1 MYIQVLLRSYR
12 PALLMA
18 LMQPFMASGQTLVC
32 TSECPW
38 EPLATQVGGLA
49 FNTTVTTWPG
59 TGAMVW
65 SVFGGPRFR
74 NFQVIGGRIYE
85 WSMCDADGGDHNG
98 DVMTILDPATNAT
111 LCHWRYAGACGEATI
126 RYQAP
131 ANGQVRIY
139 VNGAAC
145 DGEMTG
151 GTIVW
156 RCLGCGDNG
165 CTNAANGE
173 SPAGTFVPAC
183 TGIPEVITSLA
194 PDATYSSVQLTAGT
208 TYTFSAL
215 PLLVLYPN
223 PSWITITDATGTI
236 IYTHAQRTRN
246 FTPPSTGT
254 YRFYT
259 SVSMVDFGCAT
270 YPGDLRAI
278 RCGTYDPCVTTP
290 ITCEVEE
297 LVYLQGTGSW
307 PSGPCGAAAGIER
320 IYSYTPAVSGV
331 YRMDITDGLY
341 PSPGIR
347 YAWKEATLGCD
358 ANNWNCLGTITG
370 AVGQFTLNLTAGVP
384 IHILADAVDANAIWQ
399 KIALRCAIPQNQ
411 TCATAAPVDT
421 YPATLTANARWTSGS
436 SSLPCLSNGTRV
448 LWYKATG
455 LCGTVTANTCGSDA
469 NTTLAV
475 YSGTC
480 ASLTEVA
487 CNDNATTG
495 PCSGTQ
501 QSSVSWA
508 ATEGTEYFIA
518 VANPPLGFQ
527 SSIVLNITEPDSDGD
542 GIGDACE
549 VRPNVRVMLD
559 GPYDSSTGLMKDGI
573 RTLGQLQLIE
583 PYTNMNYPHV
593 NGGGE
598 STTLPVVS
606 VGGNNAI
613 VDWVV
618 IELRSATT
626 PTLVVDTRSALLQR
640 DGDIV
645 DVDGVSPVNMRSPSG
660 NYHVAIR
667 HRNHLAVMTSTP
679 VALSPISALLDFTNV
694 VTGTYGIQA
703 LKTSGGAFSKQ
714 VMWCGD
720 VDSNG
725 TIKYTGEVNDR
736 DPVLMMIGG
745 VIPTNTVITYSFSD
759 LNMDGVVK
767 YTGED
772 NDRDRVLSTIGGT
785 VPTNTRVQQL
795 P

>member
-1 MYIQVLLRSYR
+1 
-12 PALLMA
+12 
-18 LMQPFMASGQTLVC
+18 
-32 TSECPW
+32 
-38 EPLATQVGGLA
+38 
-49 FNTTVTTWPG
+49 
-59 TGAMVW
+59 
-65 SVFGGPRFR
+65 
-74 NFQVIGGRIYE
+74 
-85 WSMCDADGGDHNG
+85 
-98 DVMTILDPATNAT
+98 
-111 LCHWRYAGACGEATI
+111 
-126 RYQAP
+126 
-131 ANGQVRIY
+131 
-139 VNGAAC
+139 
-145 DGEMTG
+145 
-151 GTIVW
+151 
-156 RCLGCGDNG
+156 
-165 CTNAANGE
+165 
-173 SPAGTFVPAC
+173 
-183 TGIPEVITSLA
+183 
-194 PDATYSSVQLTAGT
+194 
-208 TYTFSAL
+208 
-215 PLLVLYPN
+215 
-223 PSWITITDATGTI
+223 
-236 IYTHAQRTRN
+236 
-246 FTPPSTGT
+246 
-254 YRFYT
+254 
-259 SVSMVDFGCAT
+259 
-270 YPGDLRAI
+270 
-278 RCGTYDPCVTTP
+278 
-290 ITCEVEE
+290 
-297 LVYLQGTGSW
+297 
-307 PSGPCGAAAGIER
+307 
-320 IYSYTPAVSGV
+320 
-331 YRMDITDGLY
+331 
-341 PSPGIR
+341 
-347 YAWKEATLGCD
+347 
-358 ANNWNCLGTITG
+358 
-370 AVGQFTLNLTAGVP
+370 
-384 IHILADAVDANAIWQ
+384 
-399 KIALRCAIPQNQ
+399 
-411 TCATAAPVDT
+411 
-421 YPATLTANARWTSGS
+421 
-436 SSLPCLSNGTRV
+436 V

-501 QSSVSWA
+501 QSSVSWS

-542 GIGDACE
+542 GIGDACD
-549 VRPNVRVMLD
+549 VQLNVRAMLD
-559 GPYDSSTGLMKDGI
+559 GPYDPAIGLMNDGM
-573 RTLGQLQLIE
+573 RALGVLQLIE

-626 PTLVVDTRSALLQR
+626 PALVVDTRSALLQR